1 MIYLIAAIC
10 ANLCMTFLMRYSEH
24 HNGNCYALNI
34 WNYLAGSL
42 ISLLLLQDKS
52 LIWSGNAVTW
62 SAGIVN
68 GIGFLAALVLLQIS
82 IRRNGAPLTTTF
94 NRLGILIPTILS
106 IFLFDESADHT
117 DSRTPTLHLRHHL
130 MNSGDSSE
138 RPDFNIG
145 LILVFL
151 LGGTLDTISKIFSRY
166 NNADSQ
172 TCFVL
177 YTFLAAFVISILL
190 FFKKEPR
197 MSLQDA
203 LIGIGVGIPN
213 QLCTLFLLRAAS
225 RLPAYIVYPTYSA
238 SLILLVNIIN
248 YLVFRETLN
257 KRQYIATGIIGLG
270 VVLINLV

>member
-1 MIYLIAAIC
+1 MIYLIAAIY

-62 SAGIVN
+62 GAGIVN

-106 IFLFDESADHT
+106 IFLFDEIPQIIQIAG
-117 DSRTPTLHLRHHL
+117 LLL
-130 MNSGDSSE
+130 CIFAMNSGDSSE

-225 RLPAYIVYPTYSA
+225 KLPAYIVYPTYSA

>member
-62 SAGIVN
+62 GAGVVN

-106 IFLFDESADHT
+106 IFLFDEIPQIIQMAG
-117 DSRTPTLHLRHHL
+117 LLL
-130 MNSGDSSE
+130 CIFAIIFMNSGDRSE
-138 RPDFNIG
+138 RPDFNVG

-190 FFKKEPR
+190 FFKKEPHEPAGCTDR
-197 MSLQDA
+197 YRRRNPESA
-203 LIGIGVGIPN
+203 LYTVPV
-213 QLCTLFLLRAAS
+213 AS
-225 RLPAYIVYPTYSA
+225 RIKTS
-238 SLILLVNIIN
+238 
-248 YLVFRETLN
+248 
-257 KRQYIATGIIGLG
+257 GIHRLSDLQCQSDP
-270 VVLINLV
+270 VSKYH